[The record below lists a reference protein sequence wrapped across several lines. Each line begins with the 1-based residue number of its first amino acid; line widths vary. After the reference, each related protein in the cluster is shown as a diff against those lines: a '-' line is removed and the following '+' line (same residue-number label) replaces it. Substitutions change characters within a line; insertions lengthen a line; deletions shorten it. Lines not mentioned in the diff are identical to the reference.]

1 MHNIKNIFMT
11 IVTWGSLW
19 PEYQKG
25 KFLSL
30 RERSALGGA
39 GEVHQGHLHLREE
52 VKEGEVMSP

>member
-1 MHNIKNIFMT
+1 MT
-11 IVTWGSLW
+11 IVTWESLW